1 MATVVMPLARAMLPV
16 RDRLEAMK
24 AQVQRIMHPE
34 LVKSKRVACQTPVFE
49 VAKEVETEMPP
60 PAFPTISTKLIV
72 DAAAEAM
79 LPFNWIPKDVR
90 VKMAHFPSKQDIEM
104 GRHSKLLPEAS
115 LLKTITRYHLERQ
128 KSFVM
133 NSTQKKVRRA
143 SCC

>member
-1 MATVVMPLARAMLPV
+1 MATVSAGADAGAAAPAAPY
-16 RDRLEAMK
+16 DPYAPKPKEAN
-24 AQVQRIMHPE
+24 I
-34 LVKSKRVACQTPVFE
+34 FE